1 MTKANNKKKESVKK
15 EAKKP
20 KAASAKVSRLRK
32 TEVGDVMQN
41 LPLKQ
46 LYANDEQARKH
57 FDENELRSLAA
68 SIKVQGLISP
78 IVVRPDG
85 TGKYMI
91 VAGERRYRACTLL
104 ELETVPVII
113 KQLSDAS
120 LTYQMIIE
128 NLQRVDIS
136 ALEEARAYR
145 KAMDDFDLT
154 AEQLAEKLGILQPFR
169 VHDRLTL
176 LNLKTEYQECLRQ
189 GILTPT
195 QAFYLSKVA
204 PEFQDPFWR
213 MIRGGKV
220 DSNEL
225 AAVAQSFTE
234 AANQPE
240 MFPEVKL
247 SEEEVRA
254 IKSLEQH
261 IDTMAVTLNRFF
273 NKDGEMDIVK
283 KIDRIRAS
291 TIADKLGAM
300 GKILAMAQKK
310 LLEPV
315 AQQKVLDS
323 LNVADA
329 VNEEEAGEEVLEA
342 A

>member
-1 MTKANNKKKESVKK
+1 MPKATAKKKATSPKQ
-15 EAKKP
+15 AKKTKP
-20 KAASAKVSRLRK
+20 AKVTRLHQA
-32 TEVGDVMQN
+32 VPNDVMQQ
-41 LPLKQ
+41 LPLNQ
-46 LYANDEQARKH
+46 IYANDEQARKH
-57 FDENELRSLAA
+57 FDETELRQLAA

-91 VAGERRYRACTLL
+91 VAGERRYRACKLL
-104 ELETVPVII
+104 ELENVQVII

-120 LTYQMIIE
+120 LTAQMIIE

-136 ALEEARAYR
+136 PLEEARAYR

-154 AEQLAEKLGILQPFR
+154 PEQLAETVGILQPFR

-176 LNLKTEYQECLRQ
+176 LNLKPEYQICLEQ

-204 PEFQDPFWR
+204 PEYQDPFWR
-213 MIRGGKV
+213 MIRSGKV
-220 DSNEL
+220 DSSEL
-225 AAVAQSFTE
+225 AAVAQTF
-234 AANQPE
+234 ADAGNQPE
-240 MFPEVKL
+240 LFPDVKL

-254 IKSLEQH
+254 LKSLEQH
-261 IDTMAVTLNRFF
+261 IDTMALTLNRFF

-300 GKILAMAQKK
+300 GKTLAMAQKK

-315 AQQKVLDS
+315 AQKKVFDELS
-323 LNVADA
+323 VADDA
-329 VNEEEAGEEVLEA
+329 TEEAVATEEVLEA

>member
-1 MTKANNKKKESVKK
+1 MPKETTKKKATSQKQ
-15 EAKKP
+15 AKKAKP
-20 KAASAKVSRLRK
+20 AKITRLHKAAPN
-32 TEVGDVMQN
+32 DVMQL
-41 LPLKQ
+41 LPLN
-46 LYANDEQARKH
+46 LIYANDEQARKH
-57 FDENELRSLAA
+57 FDETELRQLAA

-91 VAGERRYRACTLL
+91 VAGERRYRACKLL
-104 ELETVPVII
+104 ELETVQVII

-120 LTYQMIIE
+120 LTAQMIIE

-136 ALEEARAYR
+136 PLEEARAYR
-145 KAMDDFDLT
+145 KAMDDFDLSP
-154 AEQLAEKLGILQPFR
+154 EQLAETVGILQPFR

-176 LNLKTEYQECLRQ
+176 LNLKPEYQICLEQ

-204 PEFQDPFWR
+204 PEYQDPFWR
-213 MIRGGKV
+213 MIRSGKV
-220 DSNEL
+220 DSSEL
-225 AAVAQSFTE
+225 AAVAQTF
-234 AANQPE
+234 ADAGNQPE
-240 MFPEVKL
+240 LFPDVKL

-254 IKSLEQH
+254 LKSLEQH
-261 IDTMAVTLNRFF
+261 IDTMALTLNRFF

-300 GKILAMAQKK
+300 GKVLAMAQKK

-315 AQQKVLDS
+315 AQKKVFDELS
-323 LNVADA
+323 VTADA
-329 VNEEEAGEEVLEA
+329 TEEAVAIEEVLEA

>member
-1 MTKANNKKKESVKK
+1 MPKATTKKKATSPKQ
-15 EAKKP
+15 AKKAKP
-20 KAASAKVSRLRK
+20 EKITRLHKAAPN
-32 TEVGDVMQN
+32 DVMQL
-41 LPLKQ
+41 LPLNQ
-46 LYANDEQARKH
+46 IYANDEQARKH
-57 FDENELRSLAA
+57 FDETELRQLAA

-91 VAGERRYRACTLL
+91 VAGERRYRACKLL
-104 ELETVPVII
+104 ELENVQVII

-120 LTYQMIIE
+120 LTAQMIIE

-136 ALEEARAYR
+136 PLEEARAYR

-154 AEQLAEKLGILQPFR
+154 PEQLAETVGILQPFR

-176 LNLKTEYQECLRQ
+176 LNLKPEYQICLEQ

-204 PEFQDPFWR
+204 PEYQDPFWR
-213 MIRGGKV
+213 MIRSGKV
-220 DSNEL
+220 DSSEL
-225 AAVAQSFTE
+225 AAVAQTF
-234 AANQPE
+234 ADAGNQPE
-240 MFPEVKL
+240 LFPDVKL

-254 IKSLEQH
+254 LKSLEQH
-261 IDTMAVTLNRFF
+261 IDTMALTLNRFF

-300 GKILAMAQKK
+300 GKTLVMAQKK

-315 AQQKVLDS
+315 AQKKVFDELS
-323 LNVADA
+323 VADDATEKA
-329 VNEEEAGEEVLEA
+329 VATEEVLEA

>member
-1 MTKANNKKKESVKK
+1 MPKATAKKKATSPKQ
-15 EAKKP
+15 AKKTKP
-20 KAASAKVSRLRK
+20 AKVTRLHQA
-32 TEVGDVMQN
+32 VPNDVMQQ
-41 LPLKQ
+41 LPLNQ
-46 LYANDEQARKH
+46 IYANDEQARKH
-57 FDENELRSLAA
+57 FDETELRQLAA

-91 VAGERRYRACTLL
+91 VAGERRYRACKLL
-104 ELETVPVII
+104 ELENVQVII

-120 LTYQMIIE
+120 LTAQMIIE

-136 ALEEARAYR
+136 PLEEARAYR

-154 AEQLAEKLGILQPFR
+154 PEQLAETVGILQPFR

-176 LNLKTEYQECLRQ
+176 LNLKPEYQICLEQ

-204 PEFQDPFWR
+204 PEYQDPFWR
-213 MIRGGKV
+213 MIRSGKV
-220 DSNEL
+220 DSSEL
-225 AAVAQSFTE
+225 AAVAQTF
-234 AANQPE
+234 ADAGNQPE
-240 MFPEVKL
+240 LFPDVKL

-254 IKSLEQH
+254 LKSLEQH
-261 IDTMAVTLNRFF
+261 IDTMALTLNRFF

-300 GKILAMAQKK
+300 GKVLAMAQKK

-315 AQQKVLDS
+315 AQKKVFDELS
-323 LNVADA
+323 VADDA
-329 VNEEEAGEEVLEA
+329 TEEAVATEEVLEA

>member
-1 MTKANNKKKESVKK
+1 MTKATKKKPAAPK
-15 EAKKP
+15 AKKA
-20 KAASAKVSRLRK
+20 KAEPAKVTRLRK
-32 TEVGDVMQN
+32 AAPEDVMQL
-41 LPLKQ
+41 LPLNKI
-46 LYANDEQARKH
+46 YANDEQARKH
-57 FDENELRSLAA
+57 FDENELRQLAA
-68 SIKVQGLISP
+68 SIRVQGLISP

-85 TGKYMI
+85 TGSYMI
-91 VAGERRYRACTLL
+91 VAGERRYRACKLL
-104 ELETVPVII
+104 ELENVQVII

-120 LTYQMIIE
+120 LTAQMIIE

-136 ALEEARAYR
+136 PLEEARAYR

-154 AEQLAEKLGILQPFR
+154 AEQLAETVGILQPFR
-169 VHDRLTL
+169 VTDRLTL
-176 LNLKTEYQECLRQ
+176 LNLKPDYQNCLEQ

-204 PEFQDPFWR
+204 PEYQDPFWR
-213 MIRGGKV
+213 MIRSGKV
-220 DSNEL
+220 DSSEL
-225 AAVAQSFTE
+225 AAVAQSFTD

-247 SEEEVRA
+247 TEEEVRA

-261 IDTMAVTLNRFF
+261 IDTMAATLNRFF

-300 GKILAMAQKK
+300 GKVLAMAQKK

-315 AQQKVLDS
+315 AQKKVFDS
-323 LNVADA
+323 LNDA
-329 VNEEEAGEEVLEA
+329 GEVEEVTASVEEALEA

>member
-1 MTKANNKKKESVKK
+1 MPKATAKKKATSPKQ
-15 EAKKP
+15 AKKAKP
-20 KAASAKVSRLRK
+20 AKVTRLHQA
-32 TEVGDVMQN
+32 VPNDVMQQ
-41 LPLKQ
+41 LPLNQ
-46 LYANDEQARKH
+46 IYANDEQARKH
-57 FDENELRSLAA
+57 FDETELRQLAA

-91 VAGERRYRACTLL
+91 VAGERRYRACKLL
-104 ELETVPVII
+104 ELENVQVII

-120 LTYQMIIE
+120 LTAQMIIE

-136 ALEEARAYR
+136 PLEEARAYR

-154 AEQLAEKLGILQPFR
+154 PEQLAETVGILQPFR

-176 LNLKTEYQECLRQ
+176 LNLKPEYQICLEQ

-204 PEFQDPFWR
+204 PEYQDPFWR
-213 MIRGGKV
+213 MIRSGKV
-220 DSNEL
+220 DSSEL
-225 AAVAQSFTE
+225 AAVAQTF
-234 AANQPE
+234 ADAGNQPE
-240 MFPEVKL
+240 LFPDVKL

-254 IKSLEQH
+254 LKSLEQH
-261 IDTMAVTLNRFF
+261 IDTMALTLNRFF

-300 GKILAMAQKK
+300 GKTLAMAQKK

-315 AQQKVLDS
+315 AQKKVFDELSVTD
-323 LNVADA
+323 DA
-329 VNEEEAGEEVLEA
+329 TEEAVAIEEVLEA

>member
-1 MTKANNKKKESVKK
+1 MPKATAKKKATSPKQ
-15 EAKKP
+15 AKKAKP
-20 KAASAKVSRLRK
+20 AKVTRLHQA
-32 TEVGDVMQN
+32 VPNDVMQQ
-41 LPLKQ
+41 LPLNQ
-46 LYANDEQARKH
+46 IYANDEQARKH
-57 FDENELRSLAA
+57 FDETELRQLAA

-91 VAGERRYRACTLL
+91 VAGERRYRACKLL
-104 ELETVPVII
+104 ELENVQVII

-120 LTYQMIIE
+120 LTAQMIIE

-136 ALEEARAYR
+136 PLEEARAYR

-154 AEQLAEKLGILQPFR
+154 PEQLAETVGILQPFR

-176 LNLKTEYQECLRQ
+176 LNLKPEYQNCLEQ

-204 PEFQDPFWR
+204 PEYQDPFWR
-213 MIRGGKV
+213 MIRSGKV
-220 DSNEL
+220 DSSEL
-225 AAVAQSFTE
+225 AAVAQTF
-234 AANQPE
+234 ADAGNQPE
-240 MFPEVKL
+240 LFPDVKL

-254 IKSLEQH
+254 LKSLEQH
-261 IDTMAVTLNRFF
+261 IDTMALTLNRFF

-300 GKILAMAQKK
+300 GKTLAMAQKK

-315 AQQKVLDS
+315 AQKKVFDELSVTD
-323 LNVADA
+323 DA
-329 VNEEEAGEEVLEA
+329 TEEAVAIEEVLEA

>member
-1 MTKANNKKKESVKK
+1 MPKATAKKKATSPKQ
-15 EAKKP
+15 AKKAKP
-20 KAASAKVSRLRK
+20 AKVTRLHQA
-32 TEVGDVMQN
+32 VPNDVMQQ
-41 LPLKQ
+41 LPLNQ
-46 LYANDEQARKH
+46 IYANDEQARKH
-57 FDENELRSLAA
+57 FDETELRQLAA

-91 VAGERRYRACTLL
+91 VAGERRYRACKLL
-104 ELETVPVII
+104 ELENVQVII

-120 LTYQMIIE
+120 LTAQMIIE

-136 ALEEARAYR
+136 PLEEARAYR

-154 AEQLAEKLGILQPFR
+154 PEQLAETVGILQPFR

-176 LNLKTEYQECLRQ
+176 LNLKPEYQICLEQ

-204 PEFQDPFWR
+204 PEYQDPFWR
-213 MIRGGKV
+213 MIRSGKV
-220 DSNEL
+220 DSSEL
-225 AAVAQSFTE
+225 AAVAQTF
-234 AANQPE
+234 ADAGNQPE
-240 MFPEVKL
+240 LFPDVKL

-254 IKSLEQH
+254 LKSFEQH
-261 IDTMAVTLNRFF
+261 IDTMALTLNRFF

-300 GKILAMAQKK
+300 GKTLAMAQKK

-315 AQQKVLDS
+315 AQKKVFDELSVTD
-323 LNVADA
+323 DA
-329 VNEEEAGEEVLEA
+329 TEEAVAIEEVLEA

>member
-1 MTKANNKKKESVKK
+1 MPKATAKKKATSPKQ
-15 EAKKP
+15 AKKAKP
-20 KAASAKVSRLRK
+20 AKVTRLHQA
-32 TEVGDVMQN
+32 VPNDVMQQ
-41 LPLKQ
+41 LPLNQ
-46 LYANDEQARKH
+46 IYANDEQARKH
-57 FDENELRSLAA
+57 FDETELRQLAA

-91 VAGERRYRACTLL
+91 VAGERRYRACKLL
-104 ELETVPVII
+104 ELENVQVII

-120 LTYQMIIE
+120 LTAQMIIE

-136 ALEEARAYR
+136 PLEEARAYR

-154 AEQLAEKLGILQPFR
+154 PEQLAETVGILQPFR

-176 LNLKTEYQECLRQ
+176 LNLKPEYQICLEQ

-204 PEFQDPFWR
+204 PEYQDPFWR
-213 MIRGGKV
+213 MIRSGKV
-220 DSNEL
+220 DSSEL
-225 AAVAQSFTE
+225 AAVAQTF
-234 AANQPE
+234 ADAGNQPE
-240 MFPEVKL
+240 LFPDVKL

-254 IKSLEQH
+254 LKSLEQH
-261 IDTMAVTLNRFF
+261 IDTMALTLNRFF

-300 GKILAMAQKK
+300 GKTLAMAQKK

-315 AQQKVLDS
+315 AQKKVFDELS
-323 LNVADA
+323 AADD
-329 VNEEEAGEEVLEA
+329 VTEEAVATEEVLEA

>member
-1 MTKANNKKKESVKK
+1 MPKATAKKKATSPKQ
-15 EAKKP
+15 AKKAKP
-20 KAASAKVSRLRK
+20 AKITCLHQAAPN
-32 TEVGDVMQN
+32 DVMQQ
-41 LPLKQ
+41 LPLNQ
-46 LYANDEQARKH
+46 IYANDEQARKH
-57 FDENELRSLAA
+57 FDETELRQLAA

-91 VAGERRYRACTLL
+91 VAGERRYRACKLL
-104 ELETVPVII
+104 ELENVQVII

-120 LTYQMIIE
+120 LTAQMIIE

-136 ALEEARAYR
+136 PLEEARAYR

-154 AEQLAEKLGILQPFR
+154 PEQLAETVGILQPFR

-176 LNLKTEYQECLRQ
+176 LNLKPEYQICLEQ

-204 PEFQDPFWR
+204 PEYQDPFWR
-213 MIRGGKV
+213 MIRSGKV
-220 DSNEL
+220 DSSEL
-225 AAVAQSFTE
+225 AAVAQTF
-234 AANQPE
+234 ADAGNQPE
-240 MFPEVKL
+240 LFPDVKL

-254 IKSLEQH
+254 LKSLEQH
-261 IDTMAVTLNRFF
+261 IDTMALTLNRFF

-300 GKILAMAQKK
+300 GKTLAMAQKK

-315 AQQKVLDS
+315 AQKKVFDELS
-323 LNVADA
+323 VADDATEKA
-329 VNEEEAGEEVLEA
+329 VATEEVLEA